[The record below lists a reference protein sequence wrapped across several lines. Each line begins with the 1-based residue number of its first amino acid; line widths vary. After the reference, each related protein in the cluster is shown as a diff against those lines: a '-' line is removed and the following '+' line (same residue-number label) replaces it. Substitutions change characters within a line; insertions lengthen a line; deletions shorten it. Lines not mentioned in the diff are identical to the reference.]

1 MSSSTP
7 HKNATRKKTVEE
19 EDYHQRSL
27 AWTIIAE
34 PLLQKVH
41 QKPTPRGKLPVIIE
55 INLDYSAGREEARN
69 QIKQW
74 LSREKART
82 YGIDPASHPYIFAE
96 LTAAQVRNL
105 AKWVLENAEF
115 RHRPIYRIW
124 DDAEVHALLTE
135 SVRTIKADAA
145 QITFRADGKDIVW
158 AVLDSGI
165 DGNHPHFHSL
175 DTLKLPNPLRH
186 YDFVQ
191 PDQTEPIDPYGHGTH
206 VAGIIAGCLDP
217 DKEYTETKSFE
228 NGGKETT
235 FTRYN
240 LLKIQPRQENGI
252 QYSVNPI
259 REKICGVSP
268 HTKVMSMRV
277 LDEKGSGQSSRIIS
291 AIEEILKIND
301 YGRRI
306 LIHGVNLS
314 LGYWFNPEW
323 HACGQSPLC
332 VAVDR
337 LVRSG
342 VVVVVAAGNSGYI
355 QTQVYKD
362 MSAVTAA
369 GQTITIN
376 DPGNADLAIT
386 VGSTHRNMPH
396 LYGVSFFSSKGP
408 TGDGRLKP
416 DLVAPGEK
424 IVSCAT
430 GKLLEKTGVAESG
443 EVKDP
448 AFYLEYSG
456 TSMAA
461 PHVSGAIASF
471 LSIRREFIGRPEQV
485 KQIFLKA
492 ATDLNR
498 TKTFQGA
505 GLLDL
510 MRAIQS
516 I

>member
-1 MSSSTP
+1 MGSTP
-7 HKNATRKKTVEE
+7 RTPKTNTSNSDSPERR
-19 EDYHQRSL
+19 QLTL

-34 PLLQKVH
+34 PLLSFVRK
-41 QKPTPRGKLPVIIE
+41 KSNRSKLFRVIVE
-55 INLDYSAGREEARN
+55 LNLDFGKGRDEARAQVN
-69 QIKQW
+69 AWLKQQ
-74 LSREKART
+74 KAR
-82 YGIDPASHPYIFAE
+82 IFSQEPCSHPYIFAE
-96 LTAAQVRNL
+96 LSGAQILELAAWTSQDQNVKL
-105 AKWVLENAEF
+105 
-115 RHRPIYRIW
+115 RPIYRIW
-124 DDAEVHALLTE
+124 EDREVHALLTE
-135 SVRTIKADAA
+135 SVRTVKGDAA
-145 QITFRADGKDIVW
+145 RIAFSAEGRNIVW

-165 DGNHPHFHSL
+165 DATHPHFQTHK
-175 DTLKLPNPLRH
+175 TLELPDPLRH
-186 YDFVQ
+186 YDFV
-191 PDQTEPIDPYGHGTH
+191 EPENQHPVDPYGHGTH
-206 VAGIIAGCLDP
+206 VAGIIAGCLE
-217 DKEYTETKSFE
+217 K
-228 NGGKETT
+228 GKDL
-235 FTRYN
+235 N
-240 LLKIQPRQENGI
+240 LQRIQARQEQENV
-252 QYSVNPI
+252 QYSASPI
-259 REKICGVSP
+259 EERICGVAP
-268 HTKVMSMRV
+268 MTKLMNMRV
-277 LDEKGSGQSSRIIS
+277 LDAGGSGHTSRII
-291 AIEEILKIND
+291 AAAEEILKIND

-355 QTQVYKD
+355 HIDPYEN
-362 MSAVTAA
+362 MSSVAAA

-408 TGDGRLKP
+408 TGDGRSKP

-424 IVSCAT
+424 ILSCAT
-430 GKLLEKTGVAESG
+430 GELLARTKVSAKTKAEP
-443 EVKDP
+443 EPVY
-448 AFYLEYSG
+448 YLEYSG

-485 KQIFLKA
+485 KEIFMKS

-498 TKTFQGA
+498 TVNFQGA

-516 I
+516 V

>member
-1 MSSSTP
+1 MT
-7 HKNATRKKTVEE
+7 TIE
-19 EDYHQRSL
+19 EDDHQRSL

-41 QKPTPRGKLPVIIE
+41 QEPSSEEALPVIIE

-69 QIKQW
+69 QIQQW
-74 LSREKART
+74 LAREEARV

-96 LTAAQVRNL
+96 LTAAQIRDL
-105 AKWVLENAEF
+105 AQWVLQNIKL

-158 AVLDSGI
+158 AVLDSGV
-165 DGNHPHFHSL
+165 DGRHPHFHSF
-175 DTLKLPNPLRH
+175 DTLELPNPLHH

-191 PDQTEPIDPYGHGTH
+191 PEQKKLEREPIDPYGHGTH
-206 VAGIIAGCLDP
+206 VAGIIAGCLEP
-217 DKEYTETKSFE
+217 DKEYTETRFFE
-228 NGGKETT
+228 NGGQETS
-235 FTRYN
+235 FMRYN
-240 LLKIQPRQENGI
+240 IVKIQPRQENGL
-252 QYSVNPI
+252 QYSVDPI
-259 REKICGVSP
+259 REKISGVSP
-268 HTKVMSMRV
+268 QTKIMSMRV
-277 LDEKGSGQSSRIIS
+277 LDENGSGQSSRIIS

-355 QTQVYKD
+355 RTQIYKD

-376 DPGNADLAIT
+376 DPGNAELAIT

-396 LYGVSFFSSKGP
+396 LYGISFFSSKGP

-424 IVSCAT
+424 IVSCAS
-430 GKLLEKTGVAESG
+430 GKLLEKTEVAEHTTI
-443 EVKDP
+443 ENP
-448 AFYLEYSG
+448 AYYLEYSG

-485 KQIFLKA
+485 KQIFMKA
-492 ATDLNR
+492 TTDLNR
-498 TKTFQGA
+498 TNTFQGA